1 MRKTFK
7 IGEAAVGGIIAVET
21 APRNV
26 FIVKCLDS
34 ESKEPITWRYVYGYG
49 GLETHLMEITS
60 PFHAERI
67 VTYFK
72 TKLELTL

>member
-7 IGEAAVGGIIAVET
+7 IGEEAVGGIMAVET

-34 ESKEPITWRYVYGYG
+34 VSKEPITWRYVYDYS
-49 GLETHLMEITS
+49 GLETHLMEITTS
-60 PFHAERI
+60 FYAERI

-72 TKLELTL
+72 TKSKL